1 MTATEVLITV
11 VVVVILALI
20 AVAGWYMA
28 RRWSLRQ
35 RFGPEYDRLVAERD
49 SRADAEK
56 ELRERARRYGELE
69 LRQLSE
75 QDRAGYATQWEEIQ
89 ARFVDEPNAAVADAE
104 SLVQEVVSTRG
115 YPVSD
120 HDELVNHLSVDHAH
134 TIDHFREAHTIN
146 DTNLRGEATTEQLRQ
161 AMVHYRALLAD
172 LLGNGTVQLTDPAN
186 PEPSHP

>member
-49 SRADAEK
+49 SRTDAEN
-56 ELRERARRYGELE
+56 ELRERARRHGELE

-75 QDRAGYATQWEEIQ
+75 QDKAGYAKQWEQIQ
-89 ARFVDEPNAAVADAE
+89 ARFVDEPNAAVADAQT
-104 SLVQEVVSTRG
+104 LVQEVVSSRG

-120 HDELVNHLSVDHAH
+120 HDELVNHLSVDHAR

-161 AMVHYRALLAD
+161 AMVHYRALLSD
-172 LLGNGTVQLTDPAN
+172 LLGNGTIQLNDPAN

>member
-1 MTATEVLITV
+1 MTATEVMITV

-49 SRADAEK
+49 SRTDAEK
-56 ELRERARRYGELE
+56 ELRERARRHGELE

-75 QDRAGYATQWEEIQ
+75 EDKAGYATQWEQIQ

-104 SLVQEVVSTRG
+104 SLVQDVVSTRG
-115 YPVSD
+115 YPVTD
-120 HDELVNHLSVDHAH
+120 HDDYFFAGKCFQPRRECFDAHRADHEDQ
-134 TIDHFREAHTIN
+134 I
-146 DTNLRGEATTEQLRQ
+146 
-161 AMVHYRALLAD
+161 LLARGFKAHD
-172 LLGNGTVQLTDPAN
+172 QFTL
-186 PEPSHP
+186 

>member
-1 MTATEVLITV
+1 MTATEVMITV

-49 SRADAEK
+49 SRTDAEK
-56 ELRERARRYGELE
+56 ELRERARRHGELE

-75 QDRAGYATQWEEIQ
+75 EDKAGYATQWEQIQ

-115 YPVSD
+115 YPISD
-120 HDELVNHLSVDHAH
+120 HDELVNHLSVDHAR

-146 DTNLRGEATTEQLRQ
+146 GTNLRGEATTEQLRQ

>member
-1 MTATEVLITV
+1 MTATQVLITV

-35 RFGPEYDRLVAERD
+35 RFGPEYDRMVAESD
-49 SRADAEK
+49 SRSAAEK
-56 ELRERARRYGELE
+56 ELRERARRHGELE
-69 LRQLSE
+69 LRPLSE
-75 QDRAGYATQWEEIQ
+75 QDRAGYASQWEQIQ
-89 ARFVDEPNAAVADAE
+89 TRFVDEPNAAVADAA
-104 SLVQEVVSTRG
+104 SLVQAVVSTRG

-120 HDELVNHLSVDHAH
+120 HDELVAQLSVDHARS
-134 TIDHFREAHTIN
+134 IDHLREGHTIN
-146 DTNLRGEATTEQLRQ
+146 ETNLRGEATTEQLRQ

-172 LLGNGTVQLTDPAN
+172 LLGNGTVQLTDPAK

>member
-1 MTATEVLITV
+1 MTATQVLITV

-49 SRADAEK
+49 SRSDAEK
-56 ELRERARRYGELE
+56 ELRERARRHGELD
-69 LRQLSE
+69 LHPLSE
-75 QDRAGYATQWEEIQ
+75 QDRAGYAAQWEQIQ
-89 ARFVDEPNAAVADAE
+89 GRFVDEPNAAVADAAT
-104 SLVQEVVSTRG
+104 LVHDVVTTRG
-115 YPVSD
+115 YPVDD
-120 HDELVNHLSVDHAH
+120 HDELVAQLSVDHASS
-134 TIDHFREAHTIN
+134 IDHFREGHAIN

-172 LLGNGTVQLTDPAN
+172 LLGNGTINLTDPAK